1 MKRITIFLLVVIM
14 MLGVGVKA
22 QNGVSNVLMQK
33 QGFYEARLELESM
46 LAGDEPLDYERAV
59 FVVENAYRG
68 SKISYE
74 AYEDVLDYHTEN
86 IRLLAEANRNEEGMD
101 FSDDLARFETG
112 EEKREKYE
120 NLLYNWAIH
129 HYLTDTTIIRVD
141 GEEFVH
147 LPCAYSY
154 DDPMAVLDWEHSQV
168 FNLLDN
174 KTGNCYAMAS
184 LFKIFA
190 ERFGTDAEICTAP
203 GHVFIV
209 HDDLDGRGYN
219 LELANGGFPGLGTIM
234 TVTYTPVEA
243 VRSGISIRELD
254 ERQSVALCLVY
265 LGKSY
270 EYKFGTKT
278 DGFIYDCAE
287 TALEHDS
294 LNLNAMLLKAGVLG
308 ERLCSTEKNVSQ
320 LQNDSEFKEYEA
332 LVVDLYEKGYREMP
346 LDMKNLIVNRLKRD
360 SVGLVLVDHTPTSF
374 KSFDAKNERYATLS
388 WGLFDEEHAPKDV
401 EKYGR
406 ALLDTKTKKIVGLVE
421 HDVLYN
427 GYPLDVGVFGWAI
440 DPLAAKYPNMS
451 PYVAMGD
458 NPILYVDPDGRDI
471 IVAIK
476 STDPNSTG
484 DPAGHAVIIVSTYK
498 KVELEIDG
506 VITTM
511 YKVTGYQV
519 MDNNDIHSK
528 FDKNDIQKN
537 KLEGNSVLDYS
548 AAVMINRDEKIRGS
562 ELNVTNKE
570 NDSYDPYASY
580 VTPDQVA
587 EEQKMYEKY
596 NEIEGRRQN
605 QFNLLTYNCTD
616 FVMNM
621 LYSQG
626 ISVSGMIDRATN
638 EQASVTNPN
647 TLYQNLKQMGYKSIR
662 KLGKVVTTKRAQEH
676 INNENKK
683 FTESFS
689 E

>member
-1 MKRITIFLLVVIM
+1 MKRIAIVLVLVQM
-14 MLGVGVKA
+14 CFVGVA
-22 QNGVSNVLMQK
+22 QNGISNVLMQK

-59 FVVENAYRG
+59 FVMENAYRG
-68 SKISYE
+68 NSISYE
-74 AYEDVLDYHTEN
+74 AYEAVLDYHTEN

-101 FSDDLARFETG
+101 FSDDMARFETG
-112 EEKREKYE
+112 EEKRENYE

-254 ERQSVALCLVY
+254 EKQSVALCLVY

-270 EYKFGTKT
+270 EYRFGTKT
-278 DGFIYDCAE
+278 DGFIYECAE
-287 TALEHDS
+287 TALGYDS

-320 LQNDSEFKEYEA
+320 LQNDSEFMEYEA
-332 LVVDLYEKGYREMP
+332 LIVSLYEKGYREMP

-360 SVGLVLVDHTPTSF
+360 SIGLVLVDHTPTSF

-440 DPLAAKYPNMS
+440 DPLGAKYPNMS
-451 PYVAMGD
+451 PYMAFGN
-458 NPILYVDPDGRDI
+458 NPIYFIDTDGRVIRIWYIDDDGNEASMDYKPGME
-471 IVAIK
+471 VPNQGFLK
-476 STDPNSTG
+476 STVEALNYVYNGSSIAAKDIDYAVSTDEVVHIKETSGETCFYDDTDENLNESKNYNHLFWNSKVALETVKRKEFIEKPKGRRIGTG
-484 DPAGHAVIIVSTYK
+484 MIQTPALGLYHDLLHFVHAARDQESKDYLETVTTDAYTNLEEKRTIRREKRVAKQLGEPWRNNHGGIERIVSKSTSI
-498 KVELEIDG
+498 EI
-506 VITTM
+506 
-511 YKVTGYQV
+511 
-519 MDNNDIHSK
+519 NSK
-528 FDKNDIQKN
+528 LDSKQRKSN
-537 KLEGNSVLDYS
+537 KSNSGS
-548 AAVMINRDEKIRGS
+548 MNR
-562 ELNVTNKE
+562 
-570 NDSYDPYASY
+570 
-580 VTPDQVA
+580 
-587 EEQKMYEKY
+587 
-596 NEIEGRRQN
+596 
-605 QFNLLTYNCTD
+605 
-616 FVMNM
+616 
-621 LYSQG
+621 
-626 ISVSGMIDRATN
+626 
-638 EQASVTNPN
+638 
-647 TLYQNLKQMGYKSIR
+647 
-662 KLGKVVTTKRAQEH
+662 
-676 INNENKK
+676 
-683 FTESFS
+683 
-689 E
+689 